1 MEWNLQSTIDGS
13 VTYLDQAFRYFSN
26 PWAAYQL
33 VIIGAAFAVA
43 WFLSG
48 KFEPILEARA
58 RNIKGNPGL
67 LRVIVAFMRRL
78 EWVFFL
84 LILYVAREI
93 VLLYTWPSRTFIMTA
108 ALVLGSAWL
117 ALAVLTR
124 IIQNRSIA
132 RIIAIAGFTYIALG
146 VLGVREP
153 VTQILDDAAVHLGD
167 LKLSVLFVIRIVF
180 LTGLFLWVANL
191 LGTFLDNR
199 INAIEDLSPSFKVLS
214 GKITKVG
221 LIVVALVMALTAAGL
236 NLTSLTI
243 FSGAVGIG
251 LGFGLQ
257 KVVSNFISGVII
269 LVDKSIKPGDTIEL
283 GDTFGWIRELRARF
297 VSVITRDGRE
307 YLIPNEDFIT
317 QQVVNWSFSDK
328 LVRLDVDFGV
338 SYDSNPHQVA
348 EIAINAAKDIPRVLD
363 RKTPVC
369 WMTAFGASSLDF
381 KLRFWIADPQVGL
394 TNIRGQVLLALWD
407 AFAEAD
413 INIPFPHREVIMKTP
428 VEVKQVKD

>member
-1 MEWNLQSTIDGS
+1 
-13 VTYLDQAFRYFSN
+13 
-26 PWAAYQL
+26 
-33 VIIGAAFAVA
+33 
-43 WFLSG
+43 
-48 KFEPILEARA
+48 
-58 RNIKGNPGL
+58 
-67 LRVIVAFMRRL
+67 MRRL

-84 LILYVAREI
+84 ILLYISREI
-93 VLLYTWPSRTFIMTA
+93 VLLYTWPSRTFIITL
-108 ALVLGSAWL
+108 ALILGAAWL

-124 IIQNRSIA
+124 VIQNKSIA
-132 RIIAIAGFTYIALG
+132 RIIAIAGFAYIALG
-146 VLGVREP
+146 VLDIREP
-153 VTQILDDAAVHLGD
+153 VTQVLDNAAVNLGD
-167 LKLSVLFVIRIVF
+167 FKLSVLFVIRIVF

-199 INAIEDLSPSFKVLS
+199 INAVEDLSPSFKVLS

-317 QQVVNWSFSDK
+317 QQVVNWSFSNK

-338 SYDSNPHQVA
+338 SYDSDPHEVMR
-348 EIAINAAKDIPRVLD
+348 IAIEAARGIPRVLD
-363 RKTPVC
+363 SKSPVC

-407 AFAEAD
+407 AFDESG
-413 INIPFPHREVIMKTP
+413 INIPFPHRELIMKTP
-428 VEVKQVKD
+428 VEVKNVKD

>member
-1 MEWNLQSTIDGS
+1 MEWNLQSVIEWTIGVLELS
-13 VTYLDQAFRYFSN
+13 VSYLLR

-33 VIIGAAFAVA
+33 GIIVICFGAA
-43 WFLSG
+43 WFLST
-48 KFEPILEARA
+48 KLEPVLEARA
-58 RNIKGNPGL
+58 RTIKGNPGL

-84 LILYVAREI
+84 ILLYISREI
-93 VLLYTWPSRTFIMTA
+93 VLLYTWPSRTFIITL
-108 ALVLGSAWL
+108 ALILGAAWL

-124 IIQNRSIA
+124 VIQNKSIA
-132 RIIAIAGFTYIALG
+132 RIIAIAGFAYIALG
-146 VLGVREP
+146 VLDIREP
-153 VTQILDDAAVHLGD
+153 VTQVLDNAAVNLGD
-167 LKLSVLFVIRIVF
+167 FKLSVLFVIRIVF

-199 INAIEDLSPSFKVLS
+199 INAVEDLSPSFKVLS

-317 QQVVNWSFSDK
+317 QQVVNWSFSNK

-338 SYDSNPHQVA
+338 SYDSDPHEVMR
-348 EIAINAAKDIPRVLD
+348 IAIEAAKGIPRVLD
-363 RKTPVC
+363 SKSPVC

-407 AFAEAD
+407 AFDESG
-413 INIPFPHREVIMKTP
+413 INIPFPHRELIMKTP
-428 VEVKQVKD
+428 VEVKNVKD

>member
-1 MEWNLQSTIDGS
+1 MEPDLGTIWNSFLIFFYQAKN
-13 VTYLDQAFRYFSN
+13 YLTE

-33 VIIGAAFAVA
+33 AIIGGCFAVA
-43 WFLSG
+43 WLLSF
-48 KFEPILEARA
+48 KIEPIVETRA

-67 LRVIVAFMRRL
+67 LRIVIAFMRRL

-84 LILYVAREI
+84 IFVYIAREV
-93 VLLYTWPSRTFIMTA
+93 VLFNTWPSRTFVLTA

-124 IIQNRSIA
+124 IIQNRTIA
-132 RIIAIAGFTYIALG
+132 RVIAIGAFAYIALG
-146 VLGVREP
+146 VLDIRDP
-153 VTQILDDAAVHLGD
+153 VAQALDDAAISLGD
-167 LKLSVLFVIRIVF
+167 FKLSILFVLRIIF
-180 LTGLFLWVANL
+180 LTSLFLWLATL
-191 LGTFLDNR
+191 FGTFFDNR
-199 INAIEDLSPSFKVLS
+199 INAISDLSPSFKVLS
-214 GKITKVG
+214 GKIVKVG
-221 LIVVALVMALTAAGL
+221 LIVIALVVALTAAGL
-236 NLTSLTI
+236 DLTTLTI

-317 QQVVNWSFSDK
+317 QQVVNWSFSNK
-328 LVRLDVDFGV
+328 LVRLDVEFGV
-338 SYDSNPHQVA
+338 SYDSDPHEVTR
-348 EIAINAAKDIPRVLD
+348 IAIEAAKDLPRVLNH
-363 RKTPVC
+363 KTPVC

-381 KLRFWIADPQVGL
+381 KLRFWIGDPQQGL

-407 AFAEAD
+407 AFQENG
-413 INIPFPHREVIMKTP
+413 IGIPYPHREVIFKTP
-428 VEVKQVKD
+428 LETKQSK

>member
-1 MEWNLQSTIDGS
+1 MEPNLDTIWNSFLIFFYQAKN
-13 VTYLDQAFRYFSN
+13 YLTE

-33 VIIGAAFAVA
+33 AIIGGCFAVA
-43 WFLSG
+43 WLLSF
-48 KFEPILEARA
+48 KIEPIVESRA

-67 LRVIVAFMRRL
+67 LRIVIAFMRRL

-84 LILYVAREI
+84 ILVYIAREI
-93 VLLYTWPSRTFIMTA
+93 VLLNTWPSRTFVLTA

-124 IIQNRSIA
+124 IIQNRTIA
-132 RIIAIAGFTYIALG
+132 RVIAIGAFAYIALG
-146 VLGVREP
+146 VLDIRDP
-153 VTQILDDAAVHLGD
+153 VAQALDDAAINLGD
-167 LKLSVLFVIRIVF
+167 FKLSILFVLRIIF
-180 LTGLFLWVANL
+180 LTSLFLWLATL
-191 LGTFLDNR
+191 FGTFFDNR
-199 INAIEDLSPSFKVLS
+199 INAISDLSPSFKVLS
-214 GKITKVG
+214 GKIVKVG
-221 LIVVALVMALTAAGL
+221 LIVIALVVALTAAGL
-236 NLTSLTI
+236 DLTTLTI

-317 QQVVNWSFSDK
+317 QQVVNWSFSNK
-328 LVRLDVDFGV
+328 LVRLDVEFGV
-338 SYDSNPHQVA
+338 SYDSDPHEVTR
-348 EIAINAAKDIPRVLD
+348 IAIEAAKDLPRVLNH
-363 RKTPVC
+363 KAPVC

-381 KLRFWIADPQVGL
+381 KLRFWIGDPQQGL

-407 AFAEAD
+407 AFQENG
-413 INIPFPHREVIMKTP
+413 IGIPYPHREVIFKTP
-428 VEVKQVKD
+428 LETKQGN